1 MAKPKK
7 TVPSVTEVTVMD
19 GVITPATPKIPNQ
32 GILALTNED
41 LNFYRVQ
48 LTVADGAAWPP
59 MCAILPPLGTLVLM
73 GGPTPG
79 DQNTHCKFAVYVTNM
94 MSPEPPKG
102 GTPKISNGGG
112 HTIIIGSGG
121 TKKKQKHKKDRR

>member
-19 GVITPATPKIPNQ
+19 GVVTPANPKIPNQ
-32 GILALTNED
+32 GIMALTNED

-48 LTVADGAAWPP
+48 LTVPDGAAWPP

-73 GGPTPG
+73 GGPTAG
-79 DQNTHCKFAVYVTNM
+79 DQNTHCKVAVYPTNM
-94 MSPEPPKG
+94 MNPEPPKG
-102 GTPKISNGGG
+102 GTPKTGSGGG
-112 HTIIIGSGG
+112 HTIIIGSDGAV
-121 TKKKQKHKKDRR
+121 KKKHKKRR